1 MSFLIKNPFLRVLV
15 FVFFLSSTSLV
26 AQVGIGTDTPAASAA
41 LEIQSTQK
49 GFLVSR
55 MTQLQRNAI
64 TEPLEALLVYQT
76 DETSGFYYYKSGQW
90 IRLNDAL
97 FSSETATGSSTVVVG
112 ADGTSVTVTLS
123 EELLLALNAKEDLV
137 NKSTDVTTDAG
148 SDIKYP
154 SVLAIKSYVDAQIS
168 AVKATIESG
177 GSSSSGGDG
186 SGGDDSSGS
195 GTDGSSESGSSG
207 TGSGSGSSTAFTG
220 ITSDTQDALDLKQDV
235 ANLSTSVAS
244 DGSSNTKYPSVK
256 AVKDYVDTAVS
267 SGGSG
272 GSGSGGSGS
281 GGSGSSG
288 PVNLASGVT
297 GVLPIANGGTGS
309 STEIFERAANKSI
322 SLTTDGASDSK
333 YPSAKAVKTYV
344 DAQISSGTISDATTL
359 SKGVLQLSG
368 DLAGT
373 ATVPLVAP
381 GVITTAKLSDTAVS
395 TAKMVDA
402 AVTTAKI
409 SDAAVTS
416 VKLADD
422 SVTTDK
428 IVDNT
433 VTTAKL
439 ADAAVTTT
447 KLADDSVTTSKIADN
462 AVTAAKT
469 DGSLEVSANKSTSV
483 TTDGAS
489 DVKYPSVKAVKTY
502 VDSAVSSGSMTDA
515 STSAKGAVQ
524 LAGDLAGTADAPVI
538 GNLKITAAKLANNA
552 VVLTSKVTGT
562 LPVSNGGTGATAIT
576 GMVKGNGTSAFT
588 AAVVGTD
595 YSLVREVADEFT
607 ASNSQTSFTLSQ
619 TPSTASKVRM
629 FINGVRISNTAYS
642 HSGTTLTYNPSNN
655 GSYSLTSGDRIQF
668 DYFY

>member
-1 MSFLIKNPFLRVLV
+1 MSLFIKNPFLRVLV
-15 FVFFLSSTSLV
+15 CVFFLSSTSLI

-49 GFLVSR
+49 GFLISR

-64 TEPLEALLVYQT
+64 AEPLEALLVYQT

-97 FSSETATGSSTVVVG
+97 FSTETATGSSTVVVG
-112 ADGTSVTVTLS
+112 SDGTSVTVTLS

-137 NKSTDVTTDAG
+137 NKSTNVTTDAG

-154 SVLAIKSYVDAQIS
+154 SVLAIKSYVDAQIT
-168 AVKATIESG
+168 AVKATID
-177 GSSSSGGDG
+177 SSGTG
-186 SGGDDSSGS
+186 SGS
-195 GTDGSSESGSSG
+195 GTDGSSA
-207 TGSGSGSSTAFTG
+207 AFTG
-220 ITSDTQDALDLKQDV
+220 ITSDTQDALDLKQDL

-244 DGSSNTKYPSVK
+244 DGSSNSKYPSVK

-272 GSGSGGSGS
+272 GSGSVGSGTA
-281 GGSGSSG
+281 G

-322 SLTTDGASDSK
+322 SLTTDGTSDSK

-344 DAQISSGTISDATTL
+344 DSQISSGTISDATTL

-381 GVITTAKLSDTAVS
+381 GAITTVKLSDTAVS

-402 AVTTAKI
+402 AVTT
-409 SDAAVTS
+409 T
-416 VKLADD
+416 KLADD

-428 IVDNT
+428 IAN
-433 VTTAKL
+433 
-439 ADAAVTTT
+439 AAVT
-447 KLADDSVTTSKIADN
+447 
-462 AVTAAKT
+462 AVKT
-469 DGSLEVSANKSTSV
+469 DGSLEVASNKSTSV

-515 STSAKGAVQ
+515 TTSAKGAVQ

-538 GNLKITAAKLANNA
+538 GNLKVTSAKLANNA
-552 VVLTSKVTGT
+552 VVLTTKVTGT
-562 LPVSNGGTGATAIT
+562 LPVSNGGTGATTIT
-576 GMVKGNGTSAFT
+576 GMVKGNGISAFT
-588 AAVVGTD
+588 AALVGTD

-629 FINGVRISNTAYS
+629 FINGVRISNSAYS
-642 HSGTTLTYNPSNN
+642 HSGNTLTYNPSNN

>member
-1 MSFLIKNPFLRVLV
+1 MSLFIKNPFLRVLV
-15 FVFFLSSTSLV
+15 FVFFLSSTSLI

-49 GFLVSR
+49 GFLISR

-64 TEPLEALLVYQT
+64 AEPLEALLVYQT

-97 FSSETATGSSTVVVG
+97 FSTETATGSSTVVVG
-112 ADGTSVTVTLS
+112 SDGTSVTVTLS

-137 NKSTDVTTDAG
+137 NKSTNVTTDAG

-154 SVLAIKSYVDAQIS
+154 SVLAIKSYVDAQIT
-168 AVKATIESG
+168 AVKATID
-177 GSSSSGGDG
+177 SSGTG
-186 SGGDDSSGS
+186 SGS
-195 GTDGSSESGSSG
+195 GTDGSSV
-207 TGSGSGSSTAFTG
+207 AFTG

-244 DGSSNTKYPSVK
+244 DGSSNSKYPSVK
-256 AVKDYVDTAVS
+256 AVKDYVDTVVS

-322 SLTTDGASDSK
+322 SLTTDGTSDSK

-373 ATVPLVAP
+373 ATVPLVAS
-381 GVITTAKLSDTAVS
+381 GAITTSKLSDTAVN
-395 TAKMVDA
+395 TDKMA
-402 AVTTAKI
+402 
-409 SDAAVTS
+409 DAAVTS
-416 VKLADD
+416 AKLADD

-428 IVDNT
+428 IAN
-433 VTTAKL
+433 
-439 ADAAVTTT
+439 AAVT
-447 KLADDSVTTSKIADN
+447 
-462 AVTAAKT
+462 AVKT
-469 DGSLEVSANKSTSV
+469 DGSLEVASNKSTSV

-538 GNLKITAAKLANNA
+538 GNLKVTSAKLANNA
-552 VVLTSKVTGT
+552 VVLTTKVTGT
-562 LPVSNGGTGATAIT
+562 LPVSNGGTGATTIT
-576 GMVKGNGTSAFT
+576 GMVKGNGISAFT
-588 AAVVGTD
+588 AALVGTD

-629 FINGVRISNTAYS
+629 FINGVRISNSAYS

>member
-1 MSFLIKNPFLRVLV
+1 MSFFIKNPFLGVLV
-15 FVFFLSSTSLV
+15 FVFFLRSTSLI

-49 GFLVSR
+49 GLLISR

-64 TEPLEALLVYQT
+64 ADPLEALLLYQI
-76 DETSGFYYYKSGQW
+76 DETSGFYYFKSGEW

-97 FSSETATGSSTVVVG
+97 FSNETATSSSTVVVG
-112 ADGTSVTVTLS
+112 SDGTSVTVSLS

-137 NKSTDVTTDAG
+137 NKSTNVTTDAG

-154 SVLAIKSYVDAQIS
+154 SVLAIKSYVDAQIT
-168 AVKATIESG
+168 AVKATID
-177 GSSSSGGDG
+177 SSGTG
-186 SGGDDSSGS
+186 SGS
-195 GTDGSSESGSSG
+195 GTDGSSA
-207 TGSGSGSSTAFTG
+207 AFTG

-244 DGSSNTKYPSVK
+244 DGSSNSKYPSVK

-272 GSGSGGSGS
+272 GSGSGDSGS

-359 SKGVLQLSG
+359 SKGVIQLSG

-381 GVITTAKLSDTAVS
+381 GAITTVKLSDTAVS

-402 AVTTAKI
+402 AVTT
-409 SDAAVTS
+409 T
-416 VKLADD
+416 KLADD

-428 IVDNT
+428 IR
-433 VTTAKL
+433 
-439 ADAAVTTT
+439 DAAVTTS
-447 KLADDSVTTSKIADN
+447 KLAGDSVTTDKIADN
-462 AVTAAKT
+462 AVTTAKT
-469 DGSLEVSANKSTSV
+469 DGSLEVASNKSTSV

-515 STSAKGAVQ
+515 TTSAKGAVK

-538 GNLKITAAKLANNA
+538 GNLKVTSAKLANNA
-552 VVLTSKVTGT
+552 VVLTTKVTGT
-562 LPVSNGGTGATAIT
+562 LPVSNGGTGATTIT
-576 GMVKGNGTSAFT
+576 GMVKGNGISAFT
-588 AAVVGTD
+588 AALVGTD

-629 FINGVRISNTAYS
+629 FINGVRISNSAYS

>member
-1 MSFLIKNPFLRVLV
+1 MSFFIKNPFLRVLLV
-15 FVFFLSSTSLV
+15 AFLFFSVNLR

-49 GFLVSR
+49 GFLISR

-64 TEPLEALLVYQT
+64 GDPLEALLVYQT
-76 DETSGFYYYKSGQW
+76 DETSGFYYFKAGEW

-97 FSSETATGSSTVVVG
+97 FSTETATGAPTVVVG
-112 ADGTSVTVTLS
+112 ADGSTVTVSLS

-137 NKSTDVTTDAG
+137 NKSTDVSTDAS

-154 SVLAIKSYVDAQIS
+154 SVLAIKSYVDAQIT
-168 AVKATIESG
+168 ALKATIDSG
-177 GSSSSGGDG
+177 GSSSSGGEGSDG
-186 SGGDDSSGS
+186 GGSSSS
-195 GTDGSSESGSSG
+195 GTDGSSGSGSSGTDGSSSSGSSG
-207 TGSGSGSSTAFTG
+207 TGSGSSSSAAFTG
-220 ITSDTQDALDLKQDV
+220 ITSDTQDALNLKQDV

-244 DGSSNTKYPSVK
+244 DGSSNSKYPSVK

-267 SGGSG
+267 SVGSGGSGSG

-281 GGSGSSG
+281 GGSGSSV
-288 PVNLASGVT
+288 PVNLSSGVT

-309 STEIFERAANKSI
+309 STEIFERVANKSI
-322 SLTTDGASDSK
+322 SLTTDGASDIK

-359 SKGVLQLSG
+359 SKGVIQLSG
-368 DLAGT
+368 DLSGT

-381 GVITTAKLSDTAVS
+381 GAITTAKLSDTAVS
-395 TAKMVDA
+395 TV
-402 AVTTAKI
+402 KI
-409 SDAAVTS
+409 
-416 VKLADD
+416 
-422 SVTTDK
+422 
-428 IVDNT
+428 
-433 VTTAKL
+433 

-447 KLADDSVTTSKIADN
+447 KLADDSVTTDKITDASVTTTKFSDGSVTSAKVAD
-462 AVTAAKT
+462 AAITAAKT
-469 DGSLEVSANKSTSV
+469 DGSLEVVSNKSTSV

-515 STSAKGAVQ
+515 TTSAKGAVK

-538 GNLKITAAKLANNA
+538 GNLKVTTAKLANNA

-576 GMVKGNGTSAFT
+576 GMVKGNGTSAFR